1 MGIYKGKELD
11 GGRFA
16 CAQRL
21 RWKTFV
27 CSIIFQFIRNNIG
40 EEGWEEGGWV
50 GILDS
55 THFRSFDLDRDKE
68 RERSGGMERR
78 KRRGKKKK

>member
-40 EEGWEEGGWV
+40 EEEG
-50 GILDS
+50 
-55 THFRSFDLDRDKE
+55 
-68 RERSGGMERR
+68 
-78 KRRGKKKK
+78 